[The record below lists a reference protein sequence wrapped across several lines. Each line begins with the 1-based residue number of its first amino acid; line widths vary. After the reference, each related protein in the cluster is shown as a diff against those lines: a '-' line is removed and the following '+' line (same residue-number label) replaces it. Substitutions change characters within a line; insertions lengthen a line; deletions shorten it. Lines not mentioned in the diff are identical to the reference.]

1 MVSIQE
7 QESDPPPLD
16 LHYATYNW
24 TFSLYLIVVTKNLTN
39 LDESPLSTLPANAA
53 SSPAGVVVGRAE
65 PHIPTAAGLGIK
77 LEAGRRI
84 EHRPALCTRLSPG
97 RLRLDRLELLGQ
109 IGLNG
114 RVLRP
119 VGDVLHLIRVVGQIV

>member
-7 QESDPPPLD
+7 QESDPPSLD

-77 LEAGRRI
+77 LEGRAA
-84 EHRPALCTRLSPG
+84 HRAPPG
-97 RLRLDRLELLGQ
+97 PLYEAQPRQ
-109 IGLNG
+109 TTA
-114 RVLRP
+114 
-119 VGDVLHLIRVVGQIV
+119 